1 MVSLQK
7 VLFMRLKI
15 KFKPENSALVLPCH
29 YNGLVQALIYRHLED
44 SLAHQIHNQ
53 GFKDPSGERQLKL
66 FTFSR
71 LIPEKRPE
79 IRDKKITFRG
89 PVNLIVSSPYHE
101 FIQSF
106 GSNLLRDGRLYL
118 AGEAL
123 ELISVEV
130 EPVPSYREKV
140 IVKTLSPITVY
151 STLQTPDGRKKTY
164 YYNPFETDFEELII
178 KNLQRKARTWFGK
191 EIFGDSII
199 KPYKVS
205 TRNERI
211 IIYKDT
217 VIKAWDGL
225 YELQLPPELF
235 QMAFD
240 SGLGAKNSQGFGC
253 VEVWEK

>member
-1 MVSLQK
+1 V
-7 VLFMRLKI
+7 RLKI
-15 KFKPENSALVLPCH
+15 KFRPEKPFFVLPCH
-29 YNGLVQALIYRHLED
+29 YNGLIQALVYRHLD
-44 SLAHQIHNQ
+44 NWLAKSIHDK
-53 GFKDPSGERQLKL
+53 GFKDPITKRHLKL

-71 LIPEKRPE
+71 LIPENRPKVE
-79 IRDKKITFRG
+79 KEHIEFKG
-89 PVNLIVSSPYHE
+89 PINLIVSSPSHE
-101 FIQSF
+101 FIESF
-106 GSNLLRDGRLYL
+106 ASNLLRDGRLYL

-123 ELISVEV
+123 ELISVQV
-130 EPVPSYREKV
+130 EPVRSYREKV

-151 STLQTPDGRKKTY
+151 STLQTSDGRKKTY

-211 IIYKDT
+211 IIYKDI

-240 SGLGAKNSQGFGC
+240 AGLGAKNSQGFGC